1 MQTRTQKFALRAYP
15 LVEKQSNNQQG
26 NDAENKKLASKYRT
40 LALTFPN
47 MILQSGLSQAT
58 GFLLAKKNPEHIAYL
73 NDLANVMK
81 DHQHTGDEL
90 HRQVIQSQLDEY
102 LQLTRHALEASSW
115 LKRYTQALLK
125 SDEENSHV

>member
-26 NDAENKKLASKYRT
+26 NDVESKKLASKYRT

-58 GFLLAKKNPEHIAYL
+58 GFLLAKGKDEHMAYL
-73 NDLANVMK
+73 NDLARVMA
-81 DHQHTGDEL
+81 DGLADGASLHQHTINS
-90 HRQVIQSQLDEY
+90 QVGEY
-102 LQLTRHALEASSW
+102 QQLTRRALDASAW

-125 SDEENSHV
+125 AE

>member
-1 MQTRTQKFALRAYP
+1 MHTRTQKFALRAYP

-26 NDAENKKLASKYRT
+26 DEIDSKKLASKYRT

-58 GFLLAKKNPEHIAYL
+58 GFLLAKNKPEHIAYL

-81 DHQHTGDEL
+81 DHQHTGDAL
-90 HRQVIQSQLDEY
+90 HRQVIESQVDEY
-102 LQLTRHALEASSW
+102 RQLTRHALEASSW

-125 SDEENSHV
+125 SDEEKK

>member
-26 NDAENKKLASKYRT
+26 NDVESKKLASKYRT

-58 GFLLAKKNPEHIAYL
+58 GFLLAKGKDEHTAYL
-73 NDLANVMK
+73 NDLARVMA
-81 DHQHTGDEL
+81 DGLADGASLHQHTINS
-90 HRQVIQSQLDEY
+90 QVGEY
-102 LQLTRHALEASSW
+102 QQLTRRALDASAW

-125 SDEENSHV
+125 AE